1 MTDAFEDAWDVSK
14 EFYFEQQDYEQPYR
28 EGRRNRRTGKV
39 AKKPSRDIRGMRT
52 ARRHGY
58 NVSDRNYRGDADAG
72 QWATSVPQKGR
83 RLSDA
88 WNPNLS
94 SEDEQ
99 ARRDWRAVN
108 LSRYGGLSE
117 EDAIPALRDKFTHE
131 AMHTA
136 LEWVLDPRRNKYENR
151 PKEYYER
158 LESMGKNPQTGTD
171 IYIDA
176 AHELGAVTGE
186 ISARNDRS
194 PDAARRLLNQMH
206 PIKRPIPASKRTRA
220 LRNIA
225 RKNPLLRAI
234 GRKVTR

>member
-99 ARRDWRAVN
+99 AR
-108 LSRYGGLSE
+108 S
-117 EDAIPALRDKFTHE
+117 I
-131 AMHTA
+131 TA
-136 LEWVLDPRRNKYENR
+136 
-151 PKEYYER
+151 
-158 LESMGKNPQTGTD
+158 
-171 IYIDA
+171 
-176 AHELGAVTGE
+176 
-186 ISARNDRS
+186 
-194 PDAARRLLNQMH
+194 
-206 PIKRPIPASKRTRA
+206 
-220 LRNIA
+220 
-225 RKNPLLRAI
+225 PLLDSILIETEPSISWFAADSLIVMLFASALPAI
-234 GRKVTR
+234 SLII

>member
-1 MTDAFEDAWDVSK
+1 MKGEIKMNDAFEDAWGVSK
-14 EFYFEQQDYEQPYR
+14 EFYFEEQDYEQPYR

-88 WNPNLS
+88 WDPNLS

-117 EDAIPALRDKFTHE
+117 EDAISALRDKLTHE

-136 LEWVLDPRRNKYENR
+136 LELPLNEYNR
-151 PKEYYER
+151 SK
-158 LESMGKNPQTGTD
+158 GK
-171 IYIDA
+171 IYTDA

-186 ISARNDRS
+186 VSARNDRS
-194 PDAARRLLNQMH
+194 PDAAKRLLNQMH